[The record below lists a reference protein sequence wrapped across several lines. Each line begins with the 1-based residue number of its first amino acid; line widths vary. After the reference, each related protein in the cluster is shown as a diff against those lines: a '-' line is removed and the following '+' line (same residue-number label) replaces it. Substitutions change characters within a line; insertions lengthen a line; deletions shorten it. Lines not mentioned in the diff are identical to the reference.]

1 MEPEPTTAGV
11 DEGFDGLLYR
21 IKPPAIETLNTV
33 GYGDAF
39 VAGMAV
45 AMAENKPI
53 EECFRLATA
62 SGIANA
68 LTVEVG
74 NVRSEDVGML
84 LEQVEITRIDL

>member
-1 MEPEPTTAGV
+1 
-11 DEGFDGLLYR
+11 LYR
-21 IKPPAIETLNTV
+21 IKPPAIEILNTV
-33 GYGDAF
+33 GSGDAF

-53 EECFRLATA
+53 EECLRLATA
-62 SGIANA
+62 SGTANA
-68 LTVEVG
+68 LTVEAG